1 MNRFRVVLLAFALLA
16 PGTLAF
22 AREELADPPPIA
34 VPEGVSEDL
43 VASAIKDALVG
54 RGWTIMKQRPGRIDA
69 TLYLRKHVANIE
81 IAYDREQIVLAYKS
95 SENLDYAERRGRRL
109 IHDNYLGWIQNLV
122 NDIRR
127 TVHNAANR

>member
-1 MNRFRVVLLAFALLA
+1 MLRSMTVVAALALFAWITPLA
-16 PGTLAF
+16 
-22 AREELADPPPIA
+22 AREELVDPPPIA
-34 VPEGVSEDL
+34 VPESLAEED
-43 VASAIKDALVG
+43 VASAIKGALVA

-69 TLYLRKHVANIE
+69 TLFLRKHVANIE
-81 IAYDREQIVLAYKS
+81 IAYDREQIVVGYKS

-127 TVHNAANR
+127 HVHNAANP